1 MTIEYKENSEYD
13 ENKLKLLY
21 DNVKWT
27 SYTNDMP
34 RLADAIKRSL
44 KVITAWDDDKLIGLI
59 RVVGDGQTIIY
70 IQDILVLKNYQDQGI
85 GSQLM
90 RKILLKYEDVRQ
102 KVLLT
107 NDTAGVRAFYEKY
120 GFISCDKGFSFICKI
135 RSKHEGHRINSD
147 AFF

>member
-13 ENKLKLLY
+13 EYKLKLLY

-34 RLADAIKRSL
+34 RLVEAIKRSL
-44 KVITAWDDDKLIGLI
+44 KVITAWDDDKLVGLI

-70 IQDILVLKNYQDQGI
+70 IQDILVLKSYQDQGI

-107 NDTAGVRAFYEKY
+107 NDTVGVRAFYEKY
-120 GFISCDKGFSFICKI
+120 GFISCDKGDLVSFAKL
-135 RSKHEGHRINSD
+135 D
-147 AFF
+147 